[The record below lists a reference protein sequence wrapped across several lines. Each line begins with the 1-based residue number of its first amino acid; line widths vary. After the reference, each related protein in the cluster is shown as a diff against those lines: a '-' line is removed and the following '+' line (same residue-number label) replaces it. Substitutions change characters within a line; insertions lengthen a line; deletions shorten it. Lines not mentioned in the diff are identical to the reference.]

1 MIFHSQLFLESHKI
15 TWCQTATN
23 QPFFKHLMSGAPC
36 PFPIQISGAPGGQLF
51 NLLGRWSEDIW
62 SLPGHGLGKSQQK
75 KKPLSLIPVT
85 YRAVIFWRSTGEKLS
100 WIVTID
106 VESNVGRIKR
116 WMAMHFCMNGGFGTV
131 LTCDIFSQR
140 RFVQDDFAD
149 MWFYASQKQPLTLF
163 LIANLA
169 PLPNNIK

>member
-1 MIFHSQLFLESHKI
+1 MVPNRHQPAILQASDVWCSMPIPYPNLWCSRRSTFQPPGPMIWRYLKSSRSWSRKI
-15 TWCQTATN
+15 TA
-23 QPFFKHLMSGAPC
+23 G
-36 PFPIQISGAPGGQLF
+36 
-51 NLLGRWSEDIW
+51 
-62 SLPGHGLGKSQQK
+62 

-85 YRAVIFWRSTGEKLS
+85 YRVVIFWRRSTGEKLS

-149 MWFYASQKQPLTLF
+149 MWLYASQKQPLTLF